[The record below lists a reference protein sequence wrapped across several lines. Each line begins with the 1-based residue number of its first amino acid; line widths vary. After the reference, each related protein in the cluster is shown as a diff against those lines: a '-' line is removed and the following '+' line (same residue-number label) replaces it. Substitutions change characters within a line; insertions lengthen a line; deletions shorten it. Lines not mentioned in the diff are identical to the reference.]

1 MKASKTLSTFFKA
14 LVSVCAAA
22 VIALFFFT
30 FIKADGFS
38 ISGFQA
44 AFGTTLKMK
53 AGDATLYKSAWY
65 FFAFLLTA
73 LTLVFSL
80 VNFKKPGAKYAS
92 FGFSIATFINMCVLY
107 FANPVSEYFDNRY
120 VIKKDVAKIAVD
132 KISTETMFLV
142 ALIVTAAL
150 LVLATVS
157 MLVSDYVEVKA
168 SNGAKVTIPRRIKR
182 FFKDYKREI
191 KNISW
196 PTRTTVVRNFI
207 VVIVMCV
214 IVGAYIW
221 LLDWGLGSL
230 LKYLV
235 GLKG

>member
-1 MKASKTLSTFFKA
+1 MKSSKALANVFKA
-14 LVSVCAAA
+14 LVSVSAAT
-22 VIALFFFT
+22 VIALFFFP
-30 FIKADGFS
+30 FINADGFHL
-38 ISGFQA
+38 SGFQV
-44 AFGTTLKMK
+44 AFGTTLEFSKSS
-53 AGDATLYKSAWY
+53 AELYKSSY
-65 FFAFLLTA
+65 YILAFILTA

-80 VNFKKPGAKYAS
+80 VSYKKPGAKYAS
-92 FGFSIATFINMCVLY
+92 FGFSIATFINVCVLY
-107 FANPVSEYFDNRY
+107 FANPVTQYFDNRY
-120 VIKKDVAKIAVD
+120 TLKGIKKIPVKN
-132 KISTETMFLV
+132 ISLENTFLV
-142 ALIVTAAL
+142 VFIVVCVL

-196 PTRTTVVRNFI
+196 PTRSTVVKNFI

>member
-1 MKASKTLSTFFKA
+1 MKTSKSLSTIFKA
-14 LVSVCAAA
+14 LVSVAAAA

-65 FFAFLLTA
+65 FFAFLLA
-73 LTLVFSL
+73 AFTLVFSL

-107 FANPVSEYFDNRY
+107 FANPITEYFDNRY
-120 VIKKDVAKIAVD
+120 VIKKVAKISVD
-132 KISTETMFLV
+132 KISSDNAFLV
-142 ALIVTAAL
+142 AFIVTCVL
-150 LVLATVS
+150 MVLATVS
-157 MLVSDYVEVKA
+157 MLVSDYVEVAA
-168 SNGAKVTIPRRIKR
+168 SNGAKITIPRRIKR

-191 KNISW
+191 KNIVW
-196 PTRTTVVRNFI
+196 PTRKTVIRNFL
-207 VVIVMCV
+207 VVVVMCV